1 MAGERTVFALERRI
15 TVPDDICVVI
25 PAHNEELLVGRCI
38 RSALAAGLAPGQVYV
53 VNDGSTDATAAVTAG
68 FPGVNLLTNGVSCGK
83 LGALRRGIAHFGLA
97 TRYRYLAIL
106 DADSHVGPEYFAE
119 GLVPFLTNPDVVLV
133 CGAPHS
139 ERHNW
144 LTAYRAVEYALTQ
157 CAFRAGQSALNV
169 ITVAPGC
176 ASIYA
181 TRILPELEWDS
192 QTLVEDMDLT
202 IQIHRKRLG
211 AIVFTP
217 HAKAYTQD
225 PRTMKQYVG
234 QLTRWYSG
242 TWQVMMLRRLPFG
255 RQRIDAE
262 IALLTGEGLLYG
274 LLFFLLP
281 VLALFRPAAVLG
293 MLMVDQALWLTL
305 AVGFALS
312 QRRADI
318 LRAFPFFLFIRFV
331 NCAILLRT
339 FWSEVIR
346 RRTRREWFFVGR
358 YRSVSEAAVE
368 SSHA

>member
-1 MAGERTVFALERRI
+1 MAGHRPLLALGSGRPEKI
-15 TVPDDICVVI
+15 PVPDDICVVI
-25 PAHNEELLVGRCI
+25 PAHNEELLLGRCI
-38 RSALAAGLAPGQVYV
+38 RSVLAAGLAPGQVYV
-53 VNDGSTDATAAVTAG
+53 VNDGSTDATAAVAAAVRG
-68 FPGVNLLTNGVSCGK
+68 INLLTNDAPCGK
-83 LGALRRGIAHFGLA
+83 LGALRRGIAHFGLVA
-97 TRYRYLAIL
+97 RYRYLAIL
-106 DADSHVGPEYFAE
+106 DADSHVGPAYFTE
-119 GLVPFLTNPDVVLV
+119 GLVPFLTRPDVVLV

-157 CAFRAGQSALNV
+157 STFRAGQSALKV

-181 TRILPELEWDS
+181 TRILAELEWDS

-211 AIVFTP
+211 AIAFTP

-255 RQRIDAE
+255 GQRIDAE

-274 LLFFLLP
+274 LLFLLLP
-281 VLALFRPAAVLG
+281 VFAVFRPASVLA
-293 MLMVDQALWLTL
+293 MLVVDQALWLTL
-305 AVGFALS
+305 AVAFALVH
-312 QRRADI
+312 RRADI

-331 NCAILLRT
+331 NCAVLLRT
-339 FWSEVIR
+339 FWLEVIR
-346 RRTRREWFFVGR
+346 RRGRREWFFVGR
-358 YRSVSEAAVE
+358 YRSVPE